1 MLKYKR
7 LLTVV
12 FPSKVKPILQPTAL
26 IWTWRHKSG
35 SEASRDGCNCWF
47 GMPAGVAL
55 VPSLNKSVVS
65 GLQLHLHVLLRLSVT
80 CGGAERPH
88 GTDGVERRGHIA
100 PLHFE
105 VLRQKR
111 ERRSSTKSQVLK
123 VNKLKHGGS
132 CGGRLGWKVTILPSF
147 RDGGRCFHCLKVV
160 ITVLPR
166 LKSNF

>member
-12 FPSKVKPILQPTAL
+12 FPSKVKPPILQPTAL

-35 SEASRDGCNCWF
+35 SEENPGSCSCWF

-55 VPSLNKSVVS
+55 APSLKESVVS
-65 GLQLHLHVLLRLSVT
+65 GLQLRLHVRLLSVT
-80 CGGAERPH
+80 CEGAGRPH
-88 GTDGVERRGHIA
+88 GTDGVERREHIA

-111 ERRSSTKSQVLK
+111 GNDGAAPSLLSSQS
-123 VNKLKHGGS
+123 KLKHGGS
-132 CGGRLGWKVTILPSF
+132 CGGCLGWKVTILFSSF

-160 ITVLPR
+160 ITPLF
-166 LKSNF
+166 SWD